1 MTGRKGSSTNTEVDS
16 NGYTI
21 KDSGVRKQ
29 FKSGMIRDS
38 EDKVL
43 YSLIPLWMLDRFA
56 EHLTKGAKK
65 YKKRN
70 WEKAETPQELDRFI
84 DSAWRHWRALLAG
97 EVEEDHFSALIFNL
111 CGMEHTKKR
120 IGKDWQKKLEEF
132 RMKEG
137 D

>member
-1 MTGRKGSSTNTEVDS
+1 MNDYK
-16 NGYTI
+16 I
-21 KDSGVRKQ
+21 KDSKKRKV
-29 FKSGMIRDS
+29 FSTGMQRDS

-56 EHLTKGAKK
+56 EHLTKGAQK

-70 WEKAETPQELDRFI
+70 WEKACTPDELDRFI

-111 CGMEHTKKR
+111 CGMEHTKER

-137 D
+137 DK